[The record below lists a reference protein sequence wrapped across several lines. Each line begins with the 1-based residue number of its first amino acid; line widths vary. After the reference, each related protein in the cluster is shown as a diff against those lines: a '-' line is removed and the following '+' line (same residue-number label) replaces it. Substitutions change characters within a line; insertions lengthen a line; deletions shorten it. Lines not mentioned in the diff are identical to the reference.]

1 MSSQS
6 DWGAFAMH
14 SVQLAVKRLYRIG
27 DFTNNCG
34 RAEFWIFISFYVII
48 TLSLDYITSNVLIGQ
63 QTNMLFIAAT
73 GIIWLLRFYLFLGN
87 MSAQVARLHDA
98 GYSAWWLLITCV
110 ISLTSL
116 SVPKVAGSDYEPL
129 FKILIQLI
137 SNLSIIILL
146 LMPTAKSEED
156 SNGDWQSGVS
166 QISKFVSRKINQGD
180 GFRFLLRQ

>member
-1 MSSQS
+1 
-6 DWGAFAMH
+6 MH

-34 RAEFWIFISFYVII
+34 RAEFWIYISFYVII
-48 TLSLDYITSNVLIGQ
+48 TLSLDYITSNVLMGQ

-73 GIIWLLRFYLFLGN
+73 GIVWLLRFYLFLGN

-110 ISLTSL
+110 ISLLASL
-116 SVPKVAGSDYEPL
+116 SVPKVAGSIYEPL
-129 FKILIQLI
+129 FKMLFQLI

-146 LMPTAKSEED
+146 LMPTAKSEEGPD
-156 SNGDWQSGVS
+156 GDWQGGVS
-166 QISKFVSRKINQGD
+166 QISKFVK
-180 GFRFLLRQ
+180 L